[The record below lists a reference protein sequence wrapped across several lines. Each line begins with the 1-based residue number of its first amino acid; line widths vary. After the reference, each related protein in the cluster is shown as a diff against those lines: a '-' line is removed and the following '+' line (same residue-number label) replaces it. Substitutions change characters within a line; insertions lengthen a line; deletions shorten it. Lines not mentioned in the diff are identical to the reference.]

1 MSKGRRKL
9 QINPAFLEA
18 HGEQD
23 DELAA
28 MTGTSISISQVK
40 LKKAIDE
47 ARKIGKLNLN
57 NIELTLPLP
66 EAIFDLRKELIA
78 NFDGNVLD
86 GDNENFWECYGE
98 EMLTLLDIS
107 NNDFAN
113 EPSDKIPIALD
124 DRIGCYRALESLIM
138 RNCNLESIPWG
149 TIGESMS
156 QLKHIDGSN
165 NQFTSIR
172 LDLLPESIQS
182 ILFPNNSIKTLVQD
196 ESSYVNLPK
205 LMKLDLTHNQVST
218 LPNSFHS
225 PHLQHLGLK
234 QNSIERI
241 PSGFLESLASLV
253 SLDLAENKISSN
265 LDVSKHEKLQSLE
278 LRYNQLQHVPSIHK
292 NLCKL
297 DLCFNNIDSIE
308 NLYKGQ
314 MDENCKDLQTG
325 NWFRSNMTEL
335 HLQKNKL
342 THKSLHI
349 PTICVMTKL
358 MLIDLSCN
366 ELETIPYEIG
376 YLDNLNKIVLES
388 NPLRMI
394 RHAIKFTSTG
404 GVDTE
409 KLKKSLRLKG
419 DAPLGPGY
427 FGSSYEGQM
436 HQVEQDTLSNTK
448 AMEAREIISAALSN
462 GNGKTLDIS
471 GSKVIGPLEWKEMVQ
486 ELRLNSLSHDSSYGS
501 SFRTFKACEGKITYI
516 HQDWIKAL
524 PKIETLEVT
533 KNQISKLPDNFH
545 KFPLHTL
552 EMARNKISSA
562 NLGDSICIK
571 KSLLAKNL
579 TTLNLSANNI
589 DFIPE
594 SLFDLKQLS
603 TLNLS
608 HNNITTLDWSYNEAK
623 DEGQGW
629 KHGLISLIH
638 LDLSNNKI
646 ANLGYLPLALA
657 GCQHLRVL
665 ILNNNAL
672 TEIPLEIG
680 LLEQLTSIDLLGN
693 PQQQV
698 RFNVLTRGC
707 THILQY
713 LRDRM
718 SVEDLDEARQN
729 HQEIRDALK
738 EESDDSDNDDD
749 LTENYKDDDDDCD
762 EKVDSGQ
769 MAKTNMETISIAPE
783 DLSAIEKLTQNI
795 ENLTIELGNNSL
807 SQAKQYALKK
817 QLAMEK
823 SKLIRE
829 QRKVEKS
836 NM

>member
-124 DRIGCYRALESLIM
+124 YRIGCYRALESLIM

-182 ILFPNNSIKTLVQD
+182 ILFPNNSIKTLFQD

-205 LMKLDLTHNQVST
+205 LLKLDLTHNQVSV

-335 HLQKNKL
+335 LLQKNNL

-358 MLIDLSCN
+358 ILLDVSCN
-366 ELETIPYEIG
+366 ELETVPYEIG

-436 HQVEQDTLSNTK
+436 HQIDQDSLSNTK

-516 HQDWIKAL
+516 HRDWVKAL

-552 EMARNKISSA
+552 EMARNKISSTV
-562 NLGDSICIK
+562 LRDSICVK
-571 KSLLAKNL
+571 KSLLARNL

-657 GCQHLRVL
+657 ECQHLRVL
-665 ILNNNAL
+665 MLNNNAL

-729 HQEIRDALK
+729 HQEIRDALE

-749 LTENYKDDDDDCD
+749 LVEDDDDDDCD
-762 EKVDSGQ
+762 EIANSCQ
-769 MAKTNMETISIAPE
+769 TSKTRIETNLNIKSE
-783 DLSAIEKLTQNI
+783 DLSVTELITKSIEKLT
-795 ENLTIELGNNSL
+795 IELENNSL
-807 SQAKQYALKK
+807 SQAKRYALKK